1 MRQYL
6 IAASA
11 LLLAATLGC
20 RDRSNNE
27 TGGVADTTTQPV
39 SATPAAPEAPPA
51 PADFTF
57 EDRQSFSESIRQQL
71 SGIDQQI
78 ADLAAQA
85 KSRGG
90 AVSDR
95 ALANIRAARRS
106 VDRSL
111 GRVEA
116 STTANWE
123 QVKQGV
129 TQAVENLSE
138 AIEVAQP
145 K

>member
-1 MRQYL
+1 MRQPTL
-6 IAASA
+6 AAYV
-11 LLLAATLGC
+11 LLAAIIGC
-20 RDRSNNE
+20 GDRRNNE
-27 TGGVADTTTQPV
+27 TGGVTDTMTQPV
-39 SATPAAPEAPPA
+39 TETPTVPDAPPA
-51 PADFTF
+51 EADFTF
-57 EDRQSFSESIRQQL
+57 ENRQAFTESVRQQL

-95 ALANIRAARRS
+95 ALANIRASRRS

-111 GRVEA
+111 GRVDA
-116 STTANWE
+116 ATTANWE

-129 TQAVENLSE
+129 NQAVDNLSE

>member
-1 MRQYL
+1 MRQFIL
-6 IAASA
+6 AASA
-11 LLLAATLGC
+11 LLLAATTGC
-20 RDRSNNE
+20 GDRRNNE
-27 TGGVADTTTQPV
+27 TGGVTDTMTQPM
-39 SATPAAPEAPPA
+39 TPAPEAPPA

-57 EDRQSFSESIRQQL
+57 EDRQAFTESIRQQL

-116 STTANWE
+116 ATTANWE

-129 TQAVENLSE
+129 NQAVDNLSE

>member
-1 MRQYL
+1 MRQFTL
-6 IAASA
+6 AASA
-11 LLLAATLGC
+11 LLLAVTTGC
-20 RDRSNNE
+20 GDRRNNE
-27 TGGVADTTTQPV
+27 TGGVTDTTTQPV
-39 SATPAAPEAPPA
+39 AATPAVPEAPPA

-57 EDRQSFSESIRQQL
+57 ENRQAFTESVRQQL

-106 VDRSL
+106 VDRSV
-111 GRVEA
+111 GRVDA
-116 STTANWE
+116 ATTANWE
-123 QVKQGV
+123 QVKQSAN
-129 TQAVENLSE
+129 QALDNLSE
-138 AIEVAQP
+138 AIEAAQP